1 MEYTIKQ
8 LADLSGVTPRTLRWY
23 DREGLLRPG
32 RVTEAGYRIYGP
44 KEVDRLQEIL
54 FYRELGF
61 SLADIRRLLD
71 DPAYDRQAALQS
83 HLAELKARRARLDGL
98 ILTVQKTIAEAKGG
112 TKMSDKEKFEAF
124 KRNLAAENET
134 RYGKE
139 IRAKYGDDTVEQS
152 SRRVLS
158 LTEEEYARRQALEE
172 EIRSALTAAVRAGQD
187 PAGAEGR
194 RIAALHREWL
204 SFSWEQYSPQAH
216 VGLVRMYTQDPRFTA
231 YYDREVSGCAAFLEA
246 AVLAWLGL

>member
-8 LADLSGVTPRTLRWY
+8 LADLSGVTPRALRWY
-23 DREGLLRPG
+23 DQQGLLRPG

-54 FYRELGF
+54 FYRELDF

-71 DPAYDRQAALQS
+71 DPAYDRQTALQS
-83 HLAELKARRARLDGL
+83 HLAELEARRTRLDGL
-98 ILTVQKTIAEAKGG
+98 ILTVEKTISESKGG

-124 KRNLAAENET
+124 KRKAVAENET

-139 IRAKYGDDTVEQS
+139 IREKYGDDTVEQS
-152 SRRVLS
+152 NRRVLS
-158 LTEEEYARRQALEE
+158 LTEEESAKCQALEE
-172 EIRSALTAAVRAGQD
+172 EIRSALTAAVRAGQA
-187 PAGAEGR
+187 PAGTEGR
-194 RIAALHREWL
+194 RIAQLHREWL
-204 SFSWEQYSPQAH
+204 YFSWEQYSPQAH
-216 VGLVRMYTQDPRFTA
+216 GGLVRMYTQDPRFTA
-231 YYDREVSGCAAFLEA
+231 YYDREIAGCTAFLEA